1 MGETKPLIFT
11 REATGLVREF
21 GFLDVLIFVI
31 ATPAASGV
39 LYFTVERA
47 FDYPGASAA
56 LAHLLGGLLFIPVA
70 ICLGLMSASM
80 PRSGGMY
87 IAVSR
92 VLGPHMGFLG
102 LWLLILGYAIAV
114 GVLGF
119 IVTTMFGSFLITANV
134 ATGLGKALSTAE
146 GGLIGGIIWTI
157 FFWAVVLIG
166 TRTTRLVIRVLF
178 IIPLIAT
185 AIAFLWFVIV
195 GPGGVVARFENVW
208 GTGAFDKV
216 INTARANEWEPEVFS
231 WSSTITFMGIVV
243 AWAWTA
249 WEAVTFVGGEVRT
262 PRRNLLYGVIL
273 GAIGVTILYSAISW
287 SVMRTY
293 GEFIAAY
300 DFLRDNGLSEGVLG
314 PGVDIRASVPFYFIS
329 LVGGGLG
336 AIIAIGIAL
345 WFANS
350 ILPVFFACSR
360 NFFALGF
367 DRAFPEKLTDI
378 DVRGVPAWSAHITGI
393 IGIIG
398 VLLTYFDIGAILA
411 VLNFTMFFIFW
422 LFGIAAMLFPYIRPA
437 MYEAS
442 PVKYEIAGVP
452 VVTITGA
459 WTFCLG
465 LFYVVLSSMFD
476 FTIQSLIAV
485 IALTLIGLLA
495 FVWKYAKNVK
505 EGVEIDTIYSQIPPE

>member
-1 MGETKPLIFT
+1 MGESETKPLIFT

-21 GFLDVLIFVI
+21 GFLDVIIFVI

-39 LYFTVERA
+39 LFFSVTRA
-47 FDYPGASAA
+47 NDYPGGSAVTA
-56 LAHLLGGLLFIPVA
+56 FLLGGLLFIPVA
-70 ICLGLMSASM
+70 ICLGLMSAAM

-87 IAVSR
+87 IGISR

-102 LWLLILGYAIAV
+102 LWLLILGYAIAI
-114 GVLGF
+114 GVLGA
-119 IVTTMFGSFLITANV
+119 IVTGMFGSFLITAKV

-146 GGLIGGIIWTI
+146 GKLVGGIVWTI
-157 FFWAVVLIG
+157 FFWAIVLIG
-166 TRTTRLVIRVLF
+166 TRTTRLVIRVMF
-178 IIPLIAT
+178 AIPLIAT
-185 AIAFLWFVIV
+185 AIAFFLFLAV
-195 GPGGVVARFENVW
+195 GPDGVVSRFENVW
-208 GTGAFDKV
+208 GTGAFDRV
-216 INTARANEWEPEVFS
+216 ITTARANGWAPAAFS
-231 WSSTITFMGIVV
+231 WEYTIMFLVVV

-249 WEAVTFVGGEVRT
+249 WEAITFAGGEVRT
-262 PRRNLLYGVIL
+262 PRKNLLYGVIL
-273 GAIGVTILYSAISW
+273 GAIGVTVLYCAISW
-287 SVMRTY
+287 SVSYPY
-293 GEFIAAY
+293 GDFIAAY
-300 DFLRDNGLSEGVLG
+300 DYLADNGLSEGVLE
-314 PGVDIRASVPFYFIS
+314 PGVDVGASVPFYFIS

-336 AIIAIGIAL
+336 AILAVCIAL

-398 VLLTYFDIGAILA
+398 ALLYYFEVGAILA

-422 LFGIAAMLFPYIRPA
+422 LFGIAAMLFPYVRPA

-442 PVKYEIAGVP
+442 PAKYEIVGVP
-452 VVTITGA
+452 VITITGA
-459 WTFCLG
+459 WTFALG
-465 LFYVVLSSMFD
+465 LFYVILSSLE
-476 FTIQSLIAV
+476 FTNRAIIAV
-485 IALTLIGLLA
+485 IVLTLIGL
-495 FVWKYAKNVK
+495 FGFTWKYAKNVK